1 MSKNTF
7 ECYYCGRND
16 FKSARGCQQHL
27 LRSATCKAKHEAYIS
42 NNPGGNLP
50 EQLAISAMEL
60 PNRRLTRSQRAA
72 KEAEDELLNIPHD
85 ADATPPVFG
94 RVSFEQGRN
103 VEISS
108 IAQDLGAEANNEDDD
123 FGVMQDDD
131 SELLV
136 EENEA
141 VPSDEDASA
150 EDSSSECTSQGPSSR
165 GRDEFARFCQENTFF
180 APFTRAEE
188 AGIKLMEVL
197 RQKKAP
203 INAYSGIMD
212 WHLHENGAILEHQTL
227 KDAGREHFIGR
238 KTLLSRLAKRYNQ
251 EGKGPVEKIVRLPS
265 SKEVVKIPVFDAED
279 KIVELLTNPRLEPK
293 DFDFFDD
300 DPLAPPPDD
309 LDYIGNI
316 NTGKGFKDTYDALIE
331 KERQNL
337 LGVPFYIDG
346 AVTGVFSDLPV
357 TAVKIS
363 LTIFT
368 REARK
373 KSHMWATLGYLP
385 EVKVAEGRGKKMF
398 KESQHLEAEDIDI
411 FDGEGEE
418 LDLDGNESDESEDR
432 LTDVKAQDFH
442 FMLSVILASF
452 VELCK
457 RGMLWDYVHK
467 HHWYPNVHLELYI
480 PFIRCDTEEGDS
492 LSGKYKPRTRNVKQL
507 CRQCY
512 VPTMEASDHRA
523 NYKPKTQTRI
533 EKLVRSGRLDKL
545 REISQHY
552 LKNAWYKCRFNLSND
567 RGVHGACP
575 SEMLH
580 AMQLGIFKYCRDI
593 FFQSLGESAQVSH
606 DVNGLA
612 RIYGKLLSHQSDRS
626 LPTTNFSKGI
636 RDGKLMARDYRG
648 VLLLMA
654 VVLRSTKGRALLSTK
669 AKFREDYK
677 KDDWLLLVELLLEWE
692 AFLCQPTMKK
702 KHVARLDKKHRY
714 IMYIMKKVA
723 KRSKGMGLNIM
734 KFHAIVHLMEDIQIH
749 GVPLEFDTAANE
761 SHHKASKLAAKL
773 TQRNEA
779 HFQMQVATRMWEFH
793 ILDLA
798 LEELRSGRRVSDYFD
813 TNSDQSG
820 CEMSASSQNSEMSC
834 ENSDQEENEISTDDA
849 RISVFEDEET
859 GEPAFELKSRSRF
872 AEKTAMNTELLVF
885 LLGLQTLLF
894 DYLPGQRLQI
904 FTRHTRAGVIF
915 HGHPNYRGQGPWKDW
930 VVVDWGDHGRSPCHI
945 NCFVKIDHIPASRN
959 GLEYGGIRLRNAVYA
974 VVESSTLH
982 ADEAEL
988 GKSDLLVPL
997 SKQIKGLDANDEV
1010 TGREFFLADTEAFV
1024 KPCAVVPDIGGPPN
1038 QYFMVKSRDD
1048 WHNEFISWVERSH
1061 KDDLTSDEE
1070 DEDD

>member
-1 MSKNTF
+1 M
-7 ECYYCGRND
+7 
-16 FKSARGCQQHL
+16 

-42 NNPGGNLP
+42 NNPGGNAP
-50 EQLAISAMEL
+50 DQLALNAVVLQER
-60 PNRRLTRSQRAA
+60 PLTRSRRAA
-72 KEAEDELLNIPHD
+72 QEAEEEQLNVQHD
-85 ADATPPVFG
+85 RDATPPVLG
-94 RVSFEQGRN
+94 RNSFERGRDI
-103 VEISS
+103 EISS
-108 IAQDLGAEANNEDDD
+108 IAQDLGAEVDNSADD
-123 FGVMQDDD
+123 FGDAPDDN
-131 SELLV
+131 SEPSV
-136 EENEA
+136 DDEEA
-141 VPSDEDASA
+141 LASDDGASA
-150 EDSSSECTSQGPSSR
+150 EESSEESKDKGPSTQ
-165 GRDEFARFCQENTFF
+165 GRDDFVRFCRENTFF

-203 INAYSGIMD
+203 IDAHSGTMD
-212 WHLHENGAILEHQTL
+212 WHLHENGTTLEHQTL
-227 KDAGREHFIGR
+227 KNAGREHFIGR
-238 KTLLSRLAKRYNQ
+238 KTLIQRLAKRYNQ
-251 EGKGPVEKIVRLPS
+251 EGKGPVEKVVRLPS
-265 SKEVVKIPVFDAED
+265 SKEVVRIPVFDAED
-279 KIVELLTNPRLEPK
+279 KMVELLTNPRLEAE
-293 DFDFFDD
+293 DLDFFNN

-316 NTGKGFKDTYDALIE
+316 NTGSGFKDTCDALIQGE
-331 KERQNL
+331 KKNL
-337 LGVPFYIDG
+337 LGTPFYIDG

-357 TAVKIS
+357 TAVKVS

-373 KSHMWATLGYLP
+373 KDHMWATLGYLP
-385 EVKVAEGRGKKMF
+385 QVKVAEGQGKKIF
-398 KESQHLEAEDIDI
+398 KESRHMEADDIQV

-418 LDLDGNESDESEDR
+418 LDLDGNESEATDDG
-432 LTDVKAQDFH
+432 LTEVKAQDFH

-452 VELCK
+452 VALQES
-457 RGMLWDYVHK
+457 GMIWDYFHQGY
-467 HHWYPNVHLELYI
+467 HYPDTQLELYI
-480 PFIRCDTEEGDS
+480 PIIRCDTEEADS
-492 LSGKYKPRTRNVKQL
+492 LCAKYKPRTRNVKQL

-512 VPTMEASDHRA
+512 VPTMEADDHRA
-523 NYKPKTQTRI
+523 NYKAKTQTRI
-533 EKLVRSGRLDKL
+533 GKLVRAGNLDKL
-545 REISQHY
+545 QGISQHY
-552 LKNAWYKCRFNLSND
+552 LKNAWYKCRFNLGND

-626 LPTTNFSKGI
+626 LPSTNFSKGI

-654 VVLRSTKGRALLSTK
+654 IIIRCTKGRSLLSTK

-702 KHVARLDKKHRY
+702 KHVRRLDKKHRY

-761 SHHKASKLAAKL
+761 SHHKESKLAAKL

-779 HFQMQVATRMWEFH
+779 NFQTQVAKRMWEFH

-798 LEELRSGRRVSDYFD
+798 SHELCTGRRVSDYFNE
-813 TNSDQSG
+813 NSDLSG
-820 CEMSASSQNSEMSC
+820 SDMSVSDQNSEVSH
-834 ENSDQEENEISTDDA
+834 EISDQDSPETTTDDA
-849 RISVFEDEET
+849 RISVFVDEET
-859 GEPAFELKSRSRF
+859 GEPAFQLKSRSRF
-872 AEKTAMNTELLVF
+872 AGNTAMNTELLEF
-885 LLGLQTLLF
+885 LLGLQTLLI
-894 DYLPGQRLQI
+894 DHLPNHRLQI
-904 FTRHTRAGVIF
+904 YTRHTRGGVIF

-930 VVVDWGDHGRSPCHI
+930 VMVDWGDYGKSPCHI
-945 NCFVKIDHIPASRN
+945 NCFVKLDTLPATRN
-959 GLEYGGIRLRNAVYA
+959 GFEYGGVRLRNAVYA
-974 VVESSTLH
+974 VVESSDLE
-982 ADEAEL
+982 ADHSEL
-988 GKSDLLVPL
+988 TKSDLLVPL
-997 SKQIKGLDANDEV
+997 LKQVKGLDEDGDV

-1024 KPCAVVPDIGGPPN
+1024 QPCAIVPDIGGPSN
-1038 QYFMVKSRDD
+1038 RYFMVKSRDT
-1048 WHNEFISWVERSH
+1048 WHKEFIDWVDWPH
-1061 KDDLTSDEE
+1061 NDDLTSDEE
-1070 DEDD
+1070 DDNA